1 MLSHLW
7 TNVAYLRPILHSCNI
22 FLIFFQ
28 VLSMMMMTTT
38 PPDFQGLIS
47 SRPWLKWKSFNE
59 NWVSNFFSES
69 GFCWISQ
76 LQFPNI
82 NPWESHD
89 GIEIWVYAFS
99 CQDFYSNLERYFLI
113 LSRRAQHID
122 ITDMEI
128 GQRVISAIFGLW
140 LGSVA
145 LLYTN
150 VFTANIHHM
159 PSATPILFSSSWWG
173 WFGHNSSFT
182 TAEWYKLK
190 IVKFMIITL
199 GIQIH
204 DYNAAHPISRS
215 YAGIDEN
222 WSPVQ
227 NLKMF
232 SDHAKIVNR
241 SCQHRKHMKNMCE
254 TRHCWLIWFHGLW
267 NILSGATL

>member
-7 TNVAYLRPILHSCNI
+7 TNVAYLRPNLHSCNI

-89 GIEIWVYAFS
+89 GIEIGVYAFS

-113 LSRRAQHID
+113 LSRSRSTLILRTWRSGSEWFLRYSVCGSDPWLCFIPMYSQP
-122 ITDMEI
+122 
-128 GQRVISAIFGLW
+128 ISIICHLP
-140 LGSVA
+140 L
-145 LLYTN
+145 
-150 VFTANIHHM
+150 
-159 PSATPILFSSSWWG
+159 PSSS
-173 WFGHNSSFT
+173 HPHDEDVL
-182 TAEWYKLK
+182 A
-190 IVKFMIITL
+190 IIHYSQQL
-199 GIQIH
+199 NDI
-204 DYNAAHPISRS
+204 
-215 YAGIDEN
+215 N
-222 WSPVQ
+222 W
-227 NLKMF
+227 K
-232 SDHAKIVNR
+232 
-241 SCQHRKHMKNMCE
+241 
-254 TRHCWLIWFHGLW
+254 LW
-267 NILSGATL
+267 NSWL